1 MIATSLPFAK
11 EHEQRAD
18 LGAEVANTSSG
29 GGLMKSPKADFR
41 EAMRN
46 AARLLSSGS
55 RRAFTSHARHPSI
68 NEADGC
74 ARREADGY
82 LLSLPS
88 YPLLFEKTRLIGNMF
103 QVNLFVHDWD

>member
-1 MIATSLPFAK
+1 MFRKARERK
-11 EHEQRAD
+11 GWWNWQRKI
-18 LGAEVANTSSG
+18 LV
-29 GGLMKSPKADFR
+29 R
-41 EAMRN
+41 QC
-46 AARLLSSGS
+46 
-55 RRAFTSHARHPSI
+55 I